1 LDHPSFNNHIAPPS
15 TPTTFQQHQPPQQV
29 LHHLRLPPRI
39 TINAPPPVSAERR
52 AVRSRS
58 VIVAEQRVKTRTQW
72 RPLQEGNLDHGRF
85 TPPFPRSNGR
95 ASAGVAPPQSAIEVN
110 SSQGGIRIKRG
121 SRPLF
126 AGPMAEQRVAWLR
139 LRSRFDPQI
148 CIYAPPPVYK
158 AGLSVCWRVGCS
170 WLVVRWSLA
179 SAWWSGRRSRRGRL
193 IVGRSGR
200 LVAGL
205 GSCGAR
211 SGGRGTSRRSEEEA
225 RSSSSHPRLPP
236 RTDQASHFPPP
247 PRASTISLPHSA
259 LRKCRKPRSRRG
271 ATTRAGARGASR
283 GPHRGRLGVEGG
295 PQGTTTRSGKSR
307 LFFLW
312 GLCK

>member
-1 LDHPSFNNHIAPPS
+1 
-15 TPTTFQQHQPPQQV
+15 
-29 LHHLRLPPRI
+29 LPD
-39 TINAPPPVSAERR
+39 
-52 AVRSRS
+52 
-58 VIVAEQRVKTRTQW
+58 QW
-72 RPLQEGNLDHGRF
+72 LNRGW
-85 TPPFPRSNGR
+85 
-95 ASAGVAPPQSAIEVN
+95 
-110 SSQGGIRIKRG
+110 RG
-121 SRPLF
+121 SASDRVLIHKFAYTLLPLSIKLVS
-126 AGPMAEQRVAWLR
+126 PCVSER
-139 LRSRFDPQI
+139 
-148 CIYAPPPVYK
+148 
-158 AGLSVCWRVGCS
+158 GCS